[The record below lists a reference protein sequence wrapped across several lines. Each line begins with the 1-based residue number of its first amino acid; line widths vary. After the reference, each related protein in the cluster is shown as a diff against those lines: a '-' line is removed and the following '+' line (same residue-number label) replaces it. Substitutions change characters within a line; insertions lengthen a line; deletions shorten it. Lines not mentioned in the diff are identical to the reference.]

1 MQIVTY
7 FSDFI
12 FFAFIFIQLQGVYF
26 LCSETNS
33 AILKTLM
40 RLETEDNVLNL
51 FKKLQE
57 EVKVHQNIHVLT
69 IRQFL
74 ITTAHIL
81 FRNIMRRA
89 SPASR
94 CREKW
99 LPSARSSHVS
109 SKSNFCKKATTL
121 NVRQDIF

>member
-7 FSDFI
+7 FSDYI

-33 AILKTLM
+33 AIFKTLM

-57 EVKVHQNIHVLT
+57 VKVHQNIHVLT
-69 IRQFL
+69 IRQFFNNNC
-74 ITTAHIL
+74 A
-81 FRNIMRRA
+81 
-89 SPASR
+89 
-94 CREKW
+94 
-99 LPSARSSHVS
+99 
-109 SKSNFCKKATTL
+109 
-121 NVRQDIF
+121 

>member
-7 FSDFI
+7 FSDYI

-33 AILKTLM
+33 AIFKTLM

-69 IRQFL
+69 IRQFFNNNCAYFVSEHHEAGFPCQPL
-74 ITTAHIL
+74 PRKMASVGAFESCL
-81 FRNIMRRA
+81 FKV
-89 SPASR
+89 
-94 CREKW
+94 EF
-99 LPSARSSHVS
+99 L
-109 SKSNFCKKATTL
+109 
-121 NVRQDIF
+121 

>member
-40 RLETEDNVLNL
+40 RLETEDNVLDL
-51 FKKLQE
+51 FKDYKQ
-57 EVKVHQNIHVLT
+57 K
-69 IRQFL
+69 
-74 ITTAHIL
+74 
-81 FRNIMRRA
+81 
-89 SPASR
+89 
-94 CREKW
+94 
-99 LPSARSSHVS
+99 
-109 SKSNFCKKATTL
+109 
-121 NVRQDIF
+121 